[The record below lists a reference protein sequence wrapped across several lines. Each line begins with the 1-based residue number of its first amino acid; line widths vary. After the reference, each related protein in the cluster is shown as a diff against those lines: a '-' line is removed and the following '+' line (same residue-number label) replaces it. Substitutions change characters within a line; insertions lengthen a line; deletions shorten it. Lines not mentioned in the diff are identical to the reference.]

1 MALHCVRLGKIQMI
15 RTELENKDYRLGIF
29 LSVFGAILLSTKGI
43 FAKILYEHGAD
54 YESVTVVRAM
64 LSIPLF
70 WMWYFAK
77 RKKAIQSIP
86 RYNLLIILLAGF
98 IAYYFGALIN
108 FYALTMI
115 DANIERLILYSFPA
129 LIIVFKSIQKKALPS
144 RNMMLV
150 LVVIY
155 LGLFLAVGIGNQT
168 LMMKNFYGGLLVFV
182 STITVSIYFLL
193 NEKYGQEIGSITF
206 TTIAMTGATVSLF
219 VHAVLTNNLS
229 WMTWSSE
236 MWINM
241 LMLVLVATTIPLFMV
256 AEGIKKSGASASALG
271 TTIAPPST
279 IFFAWLIL
287 GEKLEASQII
297 GSLMV
302 LFGIILLQR
311 SATDRIS

>member
-1 MALHCVRLGKIQMI
+1 MI
-15 RTELENKDYRLGIF
+15 KSEIENKDYRLGIL
-29 LSVFGAILLSTKGI
+29 LSVFGALLLSTKGI
-43 FAKILYEHGAD
+43 FAKILYDNGAD
-54 YESVTVVRAM
+54 YESVTVVRAI

-70 WMWYFAK
+70 WTWYFMR

-86 RYNLLIILLAGF
+86 KHNLFIILSAGF
-98 IAYYFGALIN
+98 IAYYFGALVN

-129 LIIVFKSIQKKALPS
+129 IVIVFKSFQEKTMPS
-144 RNMMLV
+144 KNMV
-150 LVVIY
+150 LILLVIY

-168 LMMKNFYGGLLVFV
+168 LIMKNFYGGLLVFI

-206 TTIAMTGATVSLF
+206 TTIAMTGATVGLF
-219 VHAVLTNNLS
+219 VHALVRNNLN
-229 WMTWSSE
+229 WMTWSPE

-256 AEGIKKSGASASALG
+256 AEGIKRSGASASALG

-287 GEKLEASQII
+287 GETLEATQII
-297 GSLMV
+297 GCLMV
-302 LFGIILLQR
+302 LFGIIILQR
-311 SATDRIS
+311 SASDRIS

>member
-1 MALHCVRLGKIQMI
+1 MVLLCARSERIQTI
-15 RTELENKDYRLGIF
+15 KTETENKDYRLGIL
-29 LSVFGAILLSTKGI
+29 LSVLGALLLSTKGI
-43 FAKILYEHGAD
+43 FAKILYDNGAD
-54 YESVTVVRAM
+54 YESVTVVRAI

-70 WMWYFAK
+70 WMWYFMR
-77 RKKAIQSIP
+77 RKKTIQSISKDS
-86 RYNLLIILLAGF
+86 LFIILLAGF

-115 DANIERLILYSFPA
+115 DASIERLILYSFPA
-129 LIIVFKSIQKKALPS
+129 IVIVFKSLQKKTMPS
-144 RNMMLV
+144 KNMMLV
-150 LVVIY
+150 LMVIY
-155 LGLFLAVGIGNQT
+155 LGLFLTLGIGNQA
-168 LMMKNFYGGLLVFV
+168 LMMQNFYGGLLVFV
-182 STITVSIYFLL
+182 STITISIYFLL

-219 VHAVLTNNLS
+219 VHATLTNNLS

-256 AEGIKKSGASASALG
+256 AEGIKRSGASASALG

-287 GEKLEASQII
+287 GETLEASQII
-297 GSLMV
+297 GCLMV

-311 SATDRIS
+311 SAADRIS